1 MKTES
6 DLFDYLKKHV
16 YPDLLSSGY
25 DVFAGTDCA
34 SYESKHLIE
43 LKCRGAHY
51 KMLLI
56 EKAKFDVLV
65 DNAERTGF
73 EAWYINSTP
82 MGIYGWKITREMD
95 LTWERRVLPETS
107 QFKDTGSIIKTVSY
121 LKVIKADFKKEGV
134 GNDTR

>member
-1 MKTES
+1 
-6 DLFDYLKKHV
+6 
-16 YPDLLSSGY
+16 
-25 DVFAGTDCA
+25 
-34 SYESKHLIE
+34 
-43 LKCRGAHY
+43 
-51 KMLLI
+51 MLLI

-95 LTWERRVLPETS
+95 LTWEKRVLPETS
-107 QFKDTGSIIKTVSY
+107 EFKDKGNVIKTVSY

-134 GNDTR
+134 GNGHSN